1 MECLTSKDSFRAWQ
15 HASELTVF
23 GAGHAERPRK
33 SLEQRFDLV
42 MVRAPVNYLRM
53 DVGFRAAGEAVEE
66 VSYKFRLEIAHQT
79 RSDLGIDYGCAA
91 SAEIDGDHSQSFVHR
106 HHEISR
112 AQDATLTAQ
121 RLGEGLAERNA
132 DVLDGVVLV
141 HVEIAVRLQLQVER
155 AVARNQL
162 QHMVEKTDSAAD
174 LGATVAFDGQRNANV
189 GFIGLAMNAGAP
201 HAATSAPSFRSAA
214 TSRKAAISRSVCS
227 AVPIVMRTQ
236 PSQPGSAERLRT
248 RMPRCRI
255 AATNSRWRWPT
266 FSSRKLARLGQQW
279 IPSLCSSF

>member
-1 MECLTSKDSFRAWQ
+1 RETCCSQMECLTSKDSFRAWQ

-42 MVRAPVNYLRM
+42 MVRAPVNYLGM
-53 DVGFRAAGEAVEE
+53 NVGFCAAREAVEE
-66 VSYKFRLEIAHQT
+66 VSHEFCLEIAHQT
-79 RSDLGIDYGCAA
+79 RSDLGINHGGPAP
-91 SAEIDGDHSQSFVHR
+91 AEIDGDHAQSFVHR

-121 RLGEGLAERNA
+121 RLGEGLAERDA

-141 HVEIAVRLQLQVER
+141 HVEIAVRMKLQVER

-162 QHMVEKTDSAAD
+162 QHVIEKTDSAAD
-174 LGATVAFDGQRNANV
+174 LGATSTFDRQHNANV

-201 HAATSAPSFRSAA
+201 HAVTSVPSFSSAS
-214 TSRKAAISRSVCS
+214 TSRNVAINRSVCS
-227 AVPIVMRTQ
+227 VVPMVMRTH
-236 PSQPGSAERLRT
+236 PSQPGSAERSRT

-255 AATNSRWRWPT
+255 AATNSRWRSPML
-266 FSSRKLARLGQQW
+266 SSRKLAWL
-279 IPSLCSSF
+279 